1 MIATSRYRQ
10 VMYRAQKLLQKHRL
24 IRDNAPGVRP
34 NHHQIQDGT
43 PAVLLKHCQIQDGTP
58 AVLLKQCQIQRAL
71 SKQDCEHVHVS
82 DNFVSRY
89 APLNFINMQRVDE
102 TRCFRV
108 RFAIPATSP
117 ILSLTWM
124 SAHANNPF
132 LTTRKKEHYRW
143 REVWLFLRTGQQH
156 CFRGVKNGIR
166 EVACA

>member
-10 VMYRAQKLLQKHRL
+10 GMCRAQKLLLKHRL
-24 IRDNAPGVRP
+24 IRDNAPGVLP

-43 PAVLLKHCQIQDGTP
+43 HAVLLKH
-58 AVLLKQCQIQRAL
+58 CQIQRAL

-132 LTTRKKEHYRW
+132 LTTRKKKHCLW
-143 REVWLFLRTGQQH
+143 REVWWFLRTGQQH

-166 EVACA
+166 

>member
-43 PAVLLKHCQIQDGTP
+43 Q

-124 SAHANNPF
+124 RAHANNPF

-143 REVWLFLRTGQQH
+143 REVWLFLRTGQKH
-156 CFRGVKNGIR
+156 CFETFQNGIR